1 MYESLRCTGGLSIS
15 GEAPNLLSFSA
26 NLVQSQVEEAKVIL
40 AQTLLL
46 QFQQAPDNDL
56 KLLYFI
62 FIVEPPPTKGAGGR
76 PQTFKRTTWWR
87 LLSQHTFHCEW
98 QVTYNRKDPN
108 VNSDMYVLVILVIL
122 IIKEIKNTQCYV
134 SFVHR
139 SPLATSS
146 SGKLLVHQFIL
157 SIRCSMYRGG
167 IPPTTQR

>member
-1 MYESLRCTGGLSIS
+1 MAQWHDTLRCTGGLSIS

-122 IIKEIKNTQCYV
+122 IIKENKKHTMLCIFCSQESTGYKFFWKT
-134 SFVHR
+134 FG
-139 SPLATSS
+139 A
-146 SGKLLVHQFIL
+146 
-157 SIRCSMYRGG
+157 SIY
-167 IPPTTQR
+167 T